1 MSLKIKNIEKL
12 LDSLFNK
19 KVVRHKMKRIQS
31 QLHKVGAY
39 DVSKIS
45 LSCFD
50 NNNNNNNIYI
60 YIYIYILDVDINIK
74 SQ

>member
-12 LDSLFNK
+12 FDSLFNK

-50 NNNNNNNIYI
+50 NNNNNNNNNNN
-60 YIYIYILDVDINIK
+60 IYIYILDDGINIK